1 LSASGAITGNPTGTN
16 SAPTVFKVQDS
27 TVPNQQIATK
37 SLTITINA
45 APPPLAIKT
54 PSPLPQAMENQSYSK
69 ALEGQ
74 DGTPPYNNWGVT
86 PSLPSGLSLNSST
99 GLISGTPDPGTAGTA
114 SYTFSVQDSNS
125 GSATKILTLKI
136 NPALTP
142 LTITTGSLG
151 SGKVGD
157 AYSNTLTATGGTP
170 PYSNWGVTPSLPSG
184 LSLDPLTGLISGTPD
199 PGTAGTASYT
209 FSVQDSNSG
218 SATKPL
224 SLTINQ

>member
-1 LSASGAITGNPTGTN
+1 
-16 SAPTVFKVQDS
+16 
-27 TVPNQQIATK
+27 
-37 SLTITINA
+37 
-45 APPPLAIKT
+45 
-54 PSPLPQAMENQSYSK
+54 
-69 ALEGQ
+69 
-74 DGTPPYNNWGVT
+74 
-86 PSLPSGLSLNSST
+86 
-99 GLISGTPDPGTAGTA
+99 
-114 SYTFSVQDSNS
+114 VQDSNS